1 MGCLCPR
8 LFNKNKNEE
17 IHEKLNVDEE
27 APVPPISVP
36 KIEDLEANHM
46 TIGFSKYNDL
56 PQKKKFAEFLVKND
70 HRVFRENLDLMMNLE
85 DEAFYELFEG
95 NTKYNYNISKDSF
108 KQLVQKFDDNKELT
122 IEYYD
127 KEEYYNIVLQLWR
140 ANILQKLKEEN
151 DKNKQNELLRES
163 GVDTSKW
170 DDKFREYF
178 ESIMNTKPIKSMAER
193 MKNYIKADY
202 GDFDELIKCVNTCKD
217 NVEKEP
223 KNHCN
228 NVLGCNLDKSQN
240 EIINEMIP
248 GFIKKFS
255 QTFEDI
261 KSEFRN
267 QEEQKAIKEILNKG
281 FSEKKEKE
289 LINEVKKMYK
299 KKEEETKEGEKK
311 EQKEEEKKN
320 NSGFFSAFQYNS
332 EWEKLR
338 NLGKKFNDENNNY
351 FSDDYDEE
359 KDLIF
364 NELNFKE
371 KAKVTFSNKMVK
383 QAILG
388 ISLSNVSYSVLHLS
402 KTFMDAKKYDFEF
415 QERLE
420 EIKRKF
426 AQHQSEVKLIDE
438 SDIDKSIEQII
449 ECGKKFNSDLEEVEK
464 LISDI
469 KNVKRDFENE
479 RDQTKMNM
487 IKSCV
492 TAATSLAGAFFTEGA
507 DRTEYISSSVGNVF
521 AGIGDAINLAKGK
534 EALENFKKQLDEAQ
548 ALKKQITDEIDKL
561 RNKFSEMSVKHFS

>member
-70 HRVFRENLDLMMNLE
+70 LRIFSQNLDKMMNLD
-85 DEAFYELFEG
+85 DEAFFELFEG
-95 NTKYNYNISKDSF
+95 NTKYKYNISKKSF
-108 KQLVQKFDDNKELT
+108 IQLVQKFEDNKELT
-122 IEYYD
+122 LEYYD

-151 DKNKQNELLRES
+151 DENKRNELLRKS
-163 GVDTSKW
+163 KIDTSKW

-202 GDFDELIKCVNTCKD
+202 GDFDELIKCVNTSKD

-223 KNHCN
+223 KNYCN
-228 NVLGCNLDKSQN
+228 KVLGCNLETSQN

-281 FSEKKEKE
+281 FSEKEEKE

-332 EWEKLR
+332 ECEKLR
-338 NLGKKFNDENNNY
+338 NLGKKFNDANNNY

-402 KTFMDAKKYDFEF
+402 KTLMDSKKYDFEF

-469 KNVKRDFENE
+469 RNVMRDFENE
-479 RDQTKMNM
+479 RDQTRMNM
-487 IKSCV
+487 IRSCV
-492 TAATSLAGAFFTEGA
+492 TFATSVAGAFFTEGA
-507 DRTEYISSSVGNVF
+507 DRTEYIATAAGNVA

-534 EALENFKKQLDEAQ
+534 EALENFKKKLGEALV
-548 ALKKQITDEIDKL
+548 LKKQITDEIDKL